1 MIDKITEFLTNK
13 IRKEMPEVDDERA
26 EVINYGLQI
35 LLGEVPKFFIML
47 LIAYALGLLKLS
59 FITFF
64 IIMPYRMFSGGF
76 HLHTHIG
83 CIISTC
89 TFYCGVAF
97 LSKTI
102 VLDSIAKY
110 VLVAI
115 ITVFGIIMIKLYA
128 PADTI
133 KHPLIN
139 KNKRIVL
146 KMLSITFCT
155 LLVILSIII
164 KNETIDSLII
174 FGIYVEISLI
184 IPITYKLFHLSY
196 NNYKNYILKNNLS

>member
-1 MIDKITEFLTNK
+1 MKKRFLDYSLKLITNNNPNLSSEK
-13 IRKEMPEVDDERA
+13 KDELC
-26 EVINYGLQI
+26 YGLEGFYLTI
-35 LLGEVPKFFIML
+35 TKAIFIFSLAYLLGIFKETLIML
-47 LIAYALGLLKLS
+47 IFFNILRTTGFGLHAKKSWMCWVSSTILFIFLPFISRYIVFPLYLKYILGCISIILIA
-59 FITFF
+59 
-64 IIMPYRMFSGGF
+64 
-76 HLHTHIG
+76 
-83 CIISTC
+83 
-89 TFYCGVAF
+89 
-97 LSKTI
+97 
-102 VLDSIAKY
+102 
-110 VLVAI
+110 
-115 ITVFGIIMIKLYA
+115 LYA